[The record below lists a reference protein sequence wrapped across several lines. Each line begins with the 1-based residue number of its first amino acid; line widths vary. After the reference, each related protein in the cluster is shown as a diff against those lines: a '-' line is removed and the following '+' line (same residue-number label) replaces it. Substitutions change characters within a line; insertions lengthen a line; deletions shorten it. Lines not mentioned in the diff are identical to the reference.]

1 MHEGV
6 GTLDGIENGEP
17 IRGHNR
23 RILVIDDNPSIHED
37 FRKIL
42 CEAMPTADALSLSEA
57 AFFGEVQTAA
67 GSEAEFEMDS
77 AFQGKEA
84 LERVTTA
91 LQENRPYAMA
101 FLDMRMP
108 PGWDGIETAIRIW
121 REDPHMQIVLC
132 TAFSDYTWE
141 DVRAQLGRTDRLL
154 ILKKPFDN
162 VEVLQLADALTEK
175 WRTTQQ
181 AALKMNALEA
191 AVEKRTREIR
201 EANYALQA
209 EISERKLLENQLVQ
223 AQKLESI
230 GQLAAGIAH
239 EINTPI
245 QYVGDSVEF
254 LRSAV
259 TSIDQVLAEYRVV
272 LRPLSEADTTG
283 TLLNR
288 VKAAEA
294 AVELDYLQSE
304 IPRAFERTLDGVT
317 RVTKI
322 VRAMKEFAFP
332 NAHEHSYADINRA
345 LDTTLVVASNEYKQ
359 LASVET
365 RFGELPDVK
374 CNVSELNQVFLNL
387 IVNAAHAIQE
397 SGKDASAGM
406 ISIRTSAA
414 DGMVEVAIGDNGCGI
429 ASDNANKVFDP
440 FFTTKGVGRGT
451 GQGLAIAHAAVVT
464 RHGGTLT
471 FETEVG
477 RGTTFFVRVPID
489 GLSRSSPEVQASA
502 ICA

>member
-1 MHEGV
+1 MREGI
-6 GTLDGIENGEP
+6 GTLNGSENGER
-17 IRGHNR
+17 IGKQNR
-23 RILVIDDNPSIHED
+23 RILVIDDNPAIHED

-42 CEAMPTADALSLSEA
+42 CEAMPNADALSLSEA
-57 AFFGEVQTAA
+57 AFFGEVQTAVT
-67 GSEAEFEMDS
+67 GDTEFEMDS

-84 LERVTTA
+84 LERVIAA
-91 LQENRPYAMA
+91 LHDNRPYAMA

-121 REDPHMQIVLC
+121 RQDPHLQIVLC

-141 DVRAQLGRTDRLL
+141 DMRAQLGRTDRLV

-181 AALKMNALEA
+181 AALKMSALEE
-191 AVEKRTREIR
+191 AVEKRTREFR
-201 EANYALQA
+201 EANHALQV

-259 TSIDQVLAEYRVV
+259 TSIGQVLAEYRKV
-272 LRPLSEADTTG
+272 LLSVAEAETAETI
-283 TLLNR
+283 LAR

-294 AVELDYLQSE
+294 AVELDFLQAE

-322 VRAMKEFAFP
+322 VHAMKEFAFP
-332 NAHEHSYADINRA
+332 IAHEHSYADLNRA
-345 LDTTLVVASNEYKQ
+345 LDTTLVVASNEYKH

-365 RFGELPDVK
+365 WFGELPDVK
-374 CNVSELNQVFLNL
+374 CNVGELNQVFLNL
-387 IVNAAHAIQE
+387 IVNAAHAIQV
-397 SGKDASAGM
+397 SGKDANAGM

-414 DGMVEVAIGDNGCGI
+414 DGIVEVAISDNGCGI
-429 ASDNANKVFDP
+429 APDNANKVFDP
-440 FFTTKGVGRGT
+440 FFTTKEVGRGT

-477 RGTTFFVRVPID
+477 RGTTFFVRVPVD
-489 GLSRSSPEVQASA
+489 GISRPASECQDNA
-502 ICA
+502 IRA